1 MNRLLLPLAL
11 ILVTPLA
18 SAQDDDAARRA
29 ERAASNPMRMII
41 EAAKIK
47 PKAKAPEAP
56 PKPETPTRPAEVTRA
71 AVPAAVEPRPAA
83 PATPVTPAAPVVTAA
98 PAAPTTPVAAT
109 APAPVAPV
117 VADAPASTAVPPPA
131 GPPESAVATVEV
143 SATPRSDSVAE
154 AAQAAAEPELAAL
167 KLASVVEPEM
177 PRRLIGKVRGE
188 VQVHVAFTVQAD
200 GRVADAAV
208 RRSSHPSMDSAI
220 LEAVRQWRYEP
231 IAAARPHEVQL
242 VLRAPE

>member
-1 MNRLLLPLAL
+1 MPKPCLPLLTL
-11 ILVTPLA
+11 ILFTPLA
-18 SAQDDDAARRA
+18 WAQDDDAARRA

-47 PKAKAPEAP
+47 PKARAPEAA
-56 PKPETPTRPAEVTRA
+56 RPAEPARPAESPRA
-71 AVPAAVEPRPAA
+71 APRPVAEAA
-83 PATPVTPAAPVVTAA
+83 PAADPGSAQPPVPTATAVPVSTPVAAAAPEAPAAPVVD
-98 PAAPTTPVAAT
+98 V
-109 APAPVAPV
+109 APAP
-117 VADAPASTAVPPPA
+117 S

-143 SATPRSDSVAE
+143 SATPRSDSLLATLPP
-154 AAQAAAEPELAAL
+154 AAEPEPVAL

-208 RRSSHPSMDSAI
+208 RRSSHPTMDAAI

>member
-1 MNRLLLPLAL
+1 MPKPRLPLLTL
-11 ILVTPLA
+11 ILFTPLA
-18 SAQDDDAARRA
+18 WSQDDDAARRA

-47 PKAKAPEAP
+47 PKAKAPEAA
-56 PKPETPTRPAEVTRA
+56 RPAETAR
-71 AVPAAVEPRPAA
+71 PAEAPRPAA
-83 PATPVTPAAPVVTAA
+83 RPVAEAVAAPGSSQPTAA
-98 PAAPTTPVAAT
+98 PAVPEPTPVVAAAPETT
-109 APAPVAPV
+109 APAVAP
-117 VADAPASTAVPPPA
+117 APA

-143 SATPRSDSVAE
+143 SATPRSDSLVVAMP
-154 AAQAAAEPELAAL
+154 AASPEPELAAL

-208 RRSSHPSMDSAI
+208 RRSSHPPMDAAI

>member
-1 MNRLLLPLAL
+1 MPKPRLPLLTL
-11 ILVTPLA
+11 ILFTPLA
-18 SAQDDDAARRA
+18 WAQDDDAARRA

-47 PKAKAPEAP
+47 PKAKAPEAA
-56 PKPETPTRPAEVTRA
+56 RPAETAR
-71 AVPAAVEPRPAA
+71 PAEAPRPAA
-83 PATPVTPAAPVVTAA
+83 RPVAEAVAAPGSSQPTAA
-98 PAAPTTPVAAT
+98 PAPAGREPT
-109 APAPVAPV
+109 PV
-117 VADAPASTAVPPPA
+117 VAAAPETPAPAVAPAPA

-143 SATPRSDSVAE
+143 SATPRSDSL
-154 AAQAAAEPELAAL
+154 AAAAPAVEPEPELAAL

-208 RRSSHPSMDSAI
+208 RRSSHPPMDAAI